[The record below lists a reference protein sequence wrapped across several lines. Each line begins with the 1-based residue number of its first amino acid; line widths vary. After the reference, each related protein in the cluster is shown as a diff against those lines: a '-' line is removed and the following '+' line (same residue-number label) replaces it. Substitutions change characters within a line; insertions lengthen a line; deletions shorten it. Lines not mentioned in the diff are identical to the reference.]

1 MPSNADIFQTSFLN
15 GLSMA
20 TAQESGKLAAM
31 QQAAQLQYGLQSK
44 QLDFQLSLLK
54 MRESQAAQA
63 VELRMAQDE
72 HQLRLKD
79 YALRAEESKMRGEQL
94 SMEME
99 TKKVATAAGVA
110 ISGLENRL
118 AQAGVDPSSP
128 EFLLAQV
135 SAVRQGVL
143 SGVDERVRNMVG
155 STLNAKLRTTQ
166 EALYND
172 GLAAFDKLNASRT
185 VTLDNAEAGLAMT
198 DKMFG
203 VADRGKLIAVA
214 DRFRQAAL
222 LGHEPSQRMYG
233 EVMALVEGVG
243 ATAKPGVTPAASEA
257 ERARAA
263 AGLGEARAIATQ
275 AAGPMSDEEYKR
287 AFLSARTSTKQTN
300 ANRALDA
307 ASQKLIDLET
317 RFGQADDLQ
326 AALGVKRLRDQLEGA
341 RRATIAGLQGR
352 AAVDRASLV
361 QSLTQ
366 DEVAQI
372 AAATTEAEVL
382 RLAAKFGARQIPAPE
397 DNVSGF
403 MTLY

>member
-1 MPSNADIFQTSFLN
+1 MPSNDDIFQSSFLN

-72 HQLRLKD
+72 HQLKLKE
-79 YALRAEESKMRGEQL
+79 YALRAEVSRMNMQATAAKME
-94 SMEME
+94 EE
-99 TKKVATAAGVA
+99 KVATAAG
-110 ISGLENRL
+110 SLFEQY
-118 AQAGVDPSSP
+118 QAGMRNKGFLPNSP
-128 EFLLAQV
+128 EEIQATD
-135 SAVRQGVL
+135 A
-143 SGVDERVRNMVG
+143 
-155 STLNAKLRTTQ
+155 A
-166 EALYND
+166 
-172 GLAAFDKLNASRT
+172 LAAGGTFSDDARVNSRIVSTHTARKDALQRDAFSQGTAALKAIERSRSESRT
-185 VTLDNAEAGLAMT
+185 DELGNTITERFYGESSLADLHLVAETFKRG
-198 DKMFG
+198 
-203 VADRGKLIAVA
+203 AD
-214 DRFRQAAL
+214 
-222 LGHEPSQRMYG
+222 LGHEPSRQMYNRIQQDI
-233 EVMALVEGVG
+233 ASVG
-243 ATAKPGVTPAASEA
+243 KASKPGVTPAASEA